1 MKPGGAEE
9 ADGGGAMRFVFEAP
23 PDDPGPLRAAIRE
36 HHRSDEAERVRDL
49 LARLDGSEE
58 SRGRIEARARRLVE
72 AVRRERLG
80 RGGLDAFLHEYG
92 LSSQEGVLLMCIA
105 EALLRVPDDLTQ
117 ERLIRDKL
125 SAADWDRHV
134 GRSTSL
140 FVNASTWA
148 LMLTGRLVRLHDT
161 AGQSPGAVMRRLVA
175 RLGEPVVREAVNQA
189 MRILGRQFVM
199 GRSIDQALERAKP
212 LEARGYR
219 FSYDML
225 GEAARTMAD
234 AERYHEA
241 YRGAIAA
248 IGAAAGQRDVVS
260 GPSISVK
267 LSALHPRYEAAQA
280 GRVAKELI
288 PKVRELAV
296 AAAEADIALTVDA
309 EEADRLDVSLDVIE
323 ALATEPALA
332 GWAGLGVVVQT
343 YQKNAPFVIDWLADL
358 ARRTRRR
365 LMVRLVKGAY
375 WDAEIKR
382 TQELGLPGYPVFTRK
397 ASTDVSYLACARML
411 LAEPRLFYAQ
421 FATHNAHS
429 IAAVLE
435 DAGPRR
441 DFEFQRL
448 HGMGET
454 LYEQVV
460 ERDGIGVACRIYAPV
475 GRHEDLLAYLVR
487 RLLENGA
494 NSSFVNRIQD
504 ERLPIDEII
513 ADPVARVR
521 GLAFI
526 PHPRIP
532 EPRAMFRPERLN
544 SLGIDLGD
552 RTGLSRL
559 GGDMSQGFAR
569 PWAAGPIVAGSE
581 PCSGGGR
588 PVVSP
593 SDLGCQVGRVAE
605 AEPEHLEAALAH
617 AAASAAGWAET
628 AVEERAACLERTAE
642 LMEQRMPA
650 LMALCVAE
658 AGKTVADAVAEVREA
673 VDFCRYYAARARS
686 ELARPL
692 PLPAAADGAS
702 PARLEGGGVFACI
715 SPWNFPLAIFTGQV
729 AAALAAGNAVIAKP
743 AEQTPLIAAE
753 AVRLLHAAGVPADVL
768 HLLPGDG
775 ARVGAP
781 LVADPR
787 IAGVAFTGSTEVAWQ
802 INRALAGRTGPPPAF
817 IAETGGQNAMIAD
830 STALPEQVTR
840 DALISAFQ
848 SAGQRCSALRVLFVQ
863 EEIAAGLIEMLAGAM
878 DELAVGDPALI
889 ATDIGPVIDTDA
901 RDMLDGHMA
910 RMSHEGRVLKRARLG
925 PGTERGTFFA
935 PALVEIDRLSRLQR
949 EVFGPVLHVVRYR
962 ADRLDE
968 VIEAIDAT
976 GYGLTLGIQTRID
989 RTWRE
994 IFART
999 HVGNT
1004 YVNRNQI
1011 GAMVG
1016 VQPFGGEG
1024 LSGTGPKAGGPFYL
1038 RGFSSYVPA
1047 AGRGSG
1053 AQPGPAAA
1061 KAGPNGIRFSRAGLQ
1076 AAVRAVAAGWEAW
1089 AAVPPLERAG
1099 RLEAAAD
1106 RLAARGAEEA
1116 QAARYLRFYAAE
1128 LRTEYAEPLA
1138 LPGPTGERNELGLY
1152 PRGVV
1157 ACLSAAGE
1165 TGPGAFAAQVGAALA
1180 MGNGVVAWH
1189 HDAAAAAATLV
1200 ELHAAGVP
1208 EAALALVP
1216 EGADA
1221 GLEDLLATADLA
1233 GVAYA
1238 GAGRQRGV
1246 IGRALASRA
1255 GPIVPLIPFAAE
1267 PGEALGAGAPPAASA
1282 SAHYLGRFARER
1294 TLCVDTT
1301 ASGGNASLL
1310 SLGEEPG
1317 P

>member
-1 MKPGGAEE
+1 
-9 ADGGGAMRFVFEAP
+9 MRFVFQAP
-23 PDDPGPLRAAIRE
+23 PDDPGPLRAAIHE
-36 HHRSDEAERVRDL
+36 HRRGDEASCVRAL
-49 LARLDGSEE
+49 LARLDGSGER
-58 SRGRIEARARRLVE
+58 RGRAGVRARRLVE
-72 AVRRERLG
+72 AVRSGRLG

-125 SAADWDRHV
+125 SAADWDRHI
-134 GRSTSL
+134 GRSPSV

-148 LMLTGRLVRLHDT
+148 LMLTGRLVRLHDA
-161 AGQSPGAVMRRLVA
+161 AGPSPGAAMRRLAA

-199 GRSIDQALERAKP
+199 GRSIGQALERARP

-234 AERYHEA
+234 ADRYHRA
-241 YRGAIAA
+241 YLTAVAA
-248 IGAAAGQRDVVS
+248 IGAAARQRDVVS
-260 GPSISVK
+260 GPGISVK

-280 GRVAKELI
+280 ERLAYELTAR
-288 PKVRELAV
+288 VRELAV
-296 AAAEADIALTVDA
+296 AAAEADIALTIDA

-323 ALATEPALA
+323 ALAGDLALA
-332 GWAGLGVVVQT
+332 GWGGLGVVVQT
-343 YQKNAPFVIDWLADL
+343 YQKSAPFVIDWLAGL

-382 TQELGLPGYPVFTRK
+382 AQELGLPGYPVFTRK

-411 LAEPRLFYAQ
+411 LAEPELFYPQ

-435 DAGPRR
+435 DAGEARG
-441 DFEFQRL
+441 FEFQRL

-460 ERDGIGVACRIYAPV
+460 EKDAVGVVCRIYAPV

-504 ERLPIDEII
+504 DRLPVDEII
-513 ADPVARVR
+513 ADPIARVR
-521 GLAFI
+521 GLARI
-526 PHPRIP
+526 PHPRIA
-532 EPRAMFRPERLN
+532 EPRAMFLPERLN
-544 SLGIDLGD
+544 STGIDLAD
-552 RTGLSRL
+552 RSRL
-559 GGDMSQGFAR
+559 VRLGEEMRRAFAR
-569 PWAAGPIVAGSE
+569 PWRAGPIV
-581 PCSGGGR
+581 GGR
-588 PVVSP
+588 EAGDATTPIVSP
-593 SDLGCQVGRVAE
+593 ADLGLEVGRWAE
-605 AEPEHLEAALAH
+605 AAPEHLEAALAG
-617 AAASAAGWAET
+617 AAANARGWAET
-628 AVEERAACLERTAE
+628 DVAARARRLERAAE
-642 LMEQRMPA
+642 LMEQRMAA

-658 AGKTVADAVAEVREA
+658 AGKTVPDAVAEVREA
-673 VDFCRYYAARARS
+673 VDFCRYYASRARS
-686 ELARPL
+686 DLDRPL
-692 PLPAAADGAS
+692 PLPPSADGGH
-702 PARLEGGGVFACI
+702 ARLVGGGVFACI
-715 SPWNFPLAIFTGQV
+715 SPWNFPLAIFVGQV
-729 AAALAAGNAVIAKP
+729 AAALAAGNAVVAKP

-781 LVADPR
+781 LVADAR
-787 IAGVAFTGSTEVAWQ
+787 IGGVAFTGSTEVAWQ
-802 INRALAGRTGPPPAF
+802 INRALARRNGPPPALV
-817 IAETGGQNAMIAD
+817 AETGGQNAMIVD

-840 DALISAFQ
+840 DALVSAFQ

-863 EEIAAGLIEMLAGAM
+863 EEIADGLVEMLTGAM

-889 ATDIGPVIDTDA
+889 GTDVGPVIDAAA
-901 RDMLDGHMA
+901 RDMLNGHLA

-949 EVFGPVLHVVRYR
+949 EVFGPVLHVIRYR
-962 ADRLDE
+962 ADRLDA
-968 VIEAIDAT
+968 VIEAINAT

-989 RTWRE
+989 RTWRD

-999 HVGNT
+999 RIGNT

-1024 LSGTGPKAGGPFYL
+1024 LSGTGPKAGGPSYL
-1038 RGFSSYVPA
+1038 RAFSYYRPADGAVREPQAAIA
-1047 AGRGSG
+1047 AGHGDG
-1053 AQPGPAAA
+1053 GT
-1061 KAGPNGIRFSRAGLQ
+1061 IRFSRAGLG
-1076 AAVRAVAAGWEAW
+1076 AALRQVAVGWEAW
-1089 AAVPPLERAG
+1089 AATPASHRAG
-1099 RLEAAAD
+1099 VLEAAAD
-1106 RLAARGAEEA
+1106 SLAGGEA
-1116 QAARYLRFYAAE
+1116 QASRYLRFYAAE
-1128 LRTEYAEPLA
+1128 LRAEYGEALA
-1138 LPGPTGERNELGLY
+1138 LPGPTGERNELSLH
-1152 PRGVV
+1152 PRGVI
-1157 ACLSAAGE
+1157 ACLSAAEGQ
-1165 TGPGAFAAQVGAALA
+1165 GVAAFAAQAGAALA
-1180 MGNGVVAWH
+1180 MGNGVIAWH
-1189 HDAAAAAATLV
+1189 GDHSAAAALV
-1200 ELHAAGVP
+1200 AELHAAGVP
-1208 EAALALVP
+1208 EAALALLP
-1216 EGADA
+1216 LGGDGELD
-1221 GLEDLLATADLA
+1221 ELLAAPELA

-1238 GAGRQRGV
+1238 GPSEPAGAIARG
-1246 IGRALASRA
+1246 LADRA
-1255 GPIVPLIPFAAE
+1255 GPILPLIAFAQSA
-1267 PGEALGAGAPPAASA
+1267 GAALGAGSPPAA
-1282 SAHYLGRFARER
+1282 SAHYLGRFAHER

-1310 SLGEEPG
+1310 SLEDDPG
-1317 P
+1317 AG

>member
-1 MKPGGAEE
+1 MFA
-9 ADGGGAMRFVFEAP
+9 AP

-36 HHRSDEAERVRDL
+36 HHRSDEAERVRAL
-49 LARLDGSEE
+49 LDRLDGSDE
-58 SRGRIEARARRLVE
+58 SRKRVEARARQLVQ

-125 SAADWDRHV
+125 SAADWERHV

-148 LMLTGRLVRLHDT
+148 LMLTGRLVRLHET
-161 AGQSPGAVMRRLVA
+161 AGQSPGAVMRRLAA

-199 GRSIDQALERAKP
+199 GRSIGQALERAKP

-234 AERYHEA
+234 AERYHDA
-241 YRGAIAA
+241 YRGAIAK
-248 IGAAAGQRDVVS
+248 IGAAARQRDVVS
-260 GPSISVK
+260 GPGISVK

-280 GRVAKELI
+280 ERVAGELV

-296 AAAEADIALTVDA
+296 AAAEADVALTIDA
-309 EEADRLDVSLDVIE
+309 EEADRLDISLDVIE
-323 ALATEPALA
+323 ALAGDPALA

-343 YQKNAPFVIDWLADL
+343 YQKNAPFVIDWLGDL

-382 TQELGLPGYPVFTRK
+382 AQELGLPGYPVFTRK

-411 LAEPRLFYAQ
+411 LAEPRLFYPQ

-435 DAGPRR
+435 DAGPER

-460 ERDGIGVACRIYAPV
+460 ERDGIGVPCRIYAPV

-513 ADPVARVR
+513 ADPEARVR

-532 EPRAMFRPERLN
+532 EPRAMFLPERLN
-544 SLGIDLGD
+544 SFGIDLND
-552 RTGLSRL
+552 RTRL
-559 GGDMSQGFAR
+559 VRLANEMEQVFAR
-569 PWAAGPIVAGSE
+569 PWPAGPIV
-581 PCSGGGR
+581 GGR
-588 PVVSP
+588 EIVCAGRPIVSP
-593 SDLGCQVGRVAE
+593 ADLGRELGRVTE
-605 AEPEHLEAALAH
+605 AALEHLEAALAQ
-617 AAASAAGWAET
+617 AERSAGRWAET
-628 AVEERAACLERTAE
+628 PVEERAACLERAGE

-658 AGKTVADAVAEVREA
+658 AGKTVPDAVAEVREA
-673 VDFCRYYAARARS
+673 VDFCRYYAARARG

-692 PLPAAADGAS
+692 PMPAAADGVG
-702 PARLEGGGVFACI
+702 PARLRGAGVFACI

-729 AAALAAGNAVIAKP
+729 TAALAAGNAVIAKP
-743 AEQTPLIAAE
+743 AEQTPLIATE
-753 AVRLLHAAGVPADVL
+753 AVRLLHAAGVPTDVL

-787 IAGVAFTGSTEVAWQ
+787 IAGVAFTGSTEVAWE
-802 INRALAGRTGPPPAF
+802 INRTLVRRSGPRPAL

-840 DALISAFQ
+840 DAVISAFQ
-848 SAGQRCSALRVLFVQ
+848 SAGQRCSALRVLFIQ

-889 ATDIGPVIDTDA
+889 ATDVGPVIDTKA

-910 RMSHEGRVLKRARLG
+910 RMSHEGRVLKRAGLG

-949 EVFGPVLHVVRYR
+949 EVFGPVLHVIRYR
-962 ADRLDE
+962 ADRLDD
-968 VIEAIDAT
+968 VIEAINAT

-994 IFART
+994 IFRRT
-999 HVGNT
+999 RIGNT

-1024 LSGTGPKAGGPFYL
+1024 LSGTGPKAGGPSYL

-1047 AGRGSG
+1047 NGCGEG
-1053 AQPGPAAA
+1053 AQATSAPAA
-1061 KAGPNGIRFSRAGLQ
+1061 KAGPDGIRFSRAGLE
-1076 AAVRAVAAGWEAW
+1076 AAVRAIAAGWAAW
-1089 AAVPPLERAG
+1089 AAVPPSERAG
-1099 RLEAAAD
+1099 KLEAAAD
-1106 RLAARGAEEA
+1106 RLAALGVGEA
-1116 QAARYLRFYAAE
+1116 QGARYLRFYAAE
-1128 LRTEYAEPLA
+1128 LRTEYAEPRA
-1138 LPGPTGERNELGLY
+1138 LPGPTGERNELSVH
-1152 PRGVV
+1152 PRGVI
-1157 ACLSAAGE
+1157 ACLTTGGGGGAA
-1165 TGPGAFAAQVGAALA
+1165 AFAAQVGAALA

-1189 HDAAAAAATLV
+1189 QDAATAAAVIA
-1200 ELHAAGVP
+1200 ELHRAGVP
-1208 EAALALVP
+1208 EGALALV
-1216 EGADA
+1216 AA
-1221 GLEDLLATADLA
+1221 GNNSNAGVEDLLVMPELA
-1233 GVAYA
+1233 GVACA
-1238 GAGRQRGV
+1238 GAGDAAA
-1246 IGRALASRA
+1246 IASALANRP
-1255 GPIVPLIPFAAE
+1255 GPILPLIPFSA
-1267 PGEALGAGAPPAASA
+1267 GLDEALGAGAPPAASA
-1282 SAHYLGRFARER
+1282 HYLGRFVHER

-1310 SLGEEPG
+1310 SLGEEAEP
-1317 P
+1317 